1 MYLCVCVCVCV
12 CVCGHMHILP
22 RRRGSANKPCFQSLE
37 PCHSP
42 VTRLLPPASPLCS
55 PATSPQSSM
64 DPPRRT
70 SGRGAPISRGHP
82 HPPHWTTL
90 PSLTPA
96 HGPWDDAVTV
106 LAQRGNANPFLLFLS
121 FWLPWVFVAALG
133 LSLIVVHGLLMV
145 DSVLRCV
152 GSRGCGLQ

>member
-1 MYLCVCVCVCV
+1 MYLCVCVCV

-64 DPPRRT
+64 DPPWRT
-70 SGRGAPISRGHP
+70 GGRGAPISRGCP

-96 HGPWDDAVTV
+96 RGPWDDAVTA
-106 LAQRGNANPFLLFLS
+106 LARRGNANPPCFFFAVSFFL
-121 FWLPWVFVAALG
+121 VALG
-133 LSLIVVHGLLMV
+133 FCCCTRAFSNCGAWASHGGF
-145 DSVLRCV
+145 SVTV
-152 GSRGCGLQ
+152 RGL